1 MHYYTFHIG
10 DYTSH
15 TSHLDEMEDLAY
27 RRLLDAYYLHEQPLP
42 LNVQELARL
51 IRMRSHSDCIAV
63 VLDEFFEQ
71 TDAGWVSTRADQEIA
86 RMVEKSSKASV
97 SAKMRWE
104 KVKCDASAM
113 RTHSEGNATNT
124 QYPIPKTHKPVKDNF
139 TPEGVSQSVWQE
151 FVEHRKR
158 KKARVSKLVI
168 TGIQR
173 EAEKAGWTLEQ
184 ALSETVVRGWA
195 SFKAE
200 WVVEKKNYTQQAAD
214 IARSTVPSKPG
225 IDPVLARINQDR
237 EAAKP
242 MPEHIRAQIKQALG
256 K

>member
-1 MHYYTFHIG
+1 MKPKNWDNFQHYKDRCPPWIKLHK
-10 DYTSH
+10 
-15 TSHLDEMEDLAY
+15 E
-27 RRLLDAYYLHEQPLP
+27 LLNDRSFMTLP
-42 LNVQELARL
+42 TA
-51 IRMRSHSDCIAV
+51 
-63 VLDEFFEQ
+63 
-71 TDAGWVSTRADQEIA
+71 
-86 RMVEKSSKASV
+86 SKALAPLLWLLASE
-97 SAKMRWE
+97 SKDGE
-104 KVKCDASAM
+104 FDASIDELEFRLRMTRKELESGLKALIDKGFFVDGSNVLAECVQGAIPE
-113 RTHSEGNATNT
+113 TETETETEIEIETEAKAATVVA
-124 QYPIPKTHKPVKDNF
+124 PPD
-139 TPEGVSQSVWQE
+139 GVSKEVWQE
-151 FVEHRKR
+151 FAEHRKR

-200 WVVEKKNYTQQAAD
+200 WVAEKKNYTQQAAD